1 MPDVPSSPSAPAS
14 SVSRSPVEHINDP
27 VLPWRPT
34 RSSFDIV
41 VSSTTSFLLL
51 RNRIVR
57 IVVVIFVPIAGQIA
71 SPALPSPG
79 LDVLGRVRLG
89 SDMRVISRPVEDRG
103 IKVWKIMQQVDEV
116 VFVVAQVVG
125 GSACNANLVFSAKFE
140 SVSFVPNLC
149 EEPKSVFRGGRSVLN
164 HLRELVDF
172 GGDERHG
179 G

>member
-71 SPALPSPG
+71 SPALPPPG